1 MVIGILSSKLS
12 FGGSES
18 SFFHSLIKTRISS
31 VGIFYFVLGQGLI
44 ITGSEDK
51 SIASGGDLS
60 HPQSWI
66 ALLGKPWFE
75 ETNQPVL
82 GPERRRSMAKIE
94 G

>member
-18 SFFHSLIKTRISS
+18 SFFYSLIKTTISS
-31 VGIFYFVLGQGLI
+31 VGILYFVLGKGII
-44 ITGSEDK
+44 ITGFEDK

-60 HPQSWI
+60 RPQSWI

-75 ETNQPVL
+75 ETNQLVL